1 MSTLL
6 DESGQAKTE
15 TGWLNRRLDTA
26 DLGSLPI
33 IIGLAGIWLVFWL
46 ANDKFLSPLN
56 LTNLMLQIAALGTL
70 ATGIFLALLLGEID
84 LSAGVVSGLCAAVMA
99 VLNVKL
105 GVPGPLA
112 VLAGIL
118 VGTLI
123 GLFQGTLIT
132 RLHIP
137 SFIVTLAGMIGW
149 QGALLW
155 VLGSTGTLNLR
166 DEFITGIAGTFF
178 REALAGLIVG
188 VVLVAS
194 YAAVLFLDRRRRLAA
209 QLLASSAQRLLA
221 RVVVLAAIVLVAL
234 LVFYADRGLPLA
246 AVIFVG
252 VVIAVDWLTKHTV
265 YGRHIFAVGGH
276 AESARRAGIQVD
288 RVRISAFVLS
298 STIAALAGV
307 LAASRLLAVNQSS
320 GGSDFLLNAIAATVI
335 GGTSLFGGRGS
346 AWSALLGALVIG
358 SISNG
363 MDLLAFESSL
373 KFMITAGVLLAAVTI
388 DAVARRR
395 REEAGRRLVAWVKSG
410 GR

>member
-1 MSTLL
+1 M
-6 DESGQAKTE
+6 KT
-15 TGWLNRRLDTA
+15 GLAWLNRRLDTT

-84 LSAGVVSGLCAAVMA
+84 LSAGMVSGLCAAVMA
-99 VLNVKL
+99 VLNAKL

-112 VLAGIL
+112 VLAGML

-132 RLHIP
+132 LLRIP

-178 REALAGLIVG
+178 KETLIGLSVG
-188 VVLVAS
+188 TLLVAS
-194 YAAVLFLDRRRRLAA
+194 YAVVLFLDRNRRLNA
-209 QLLASSAQRLLA
+209 QLTAPSTRSLLA
-221 RVVVLAAIVLVAL
+221 RVLIMAAIVLAAL

-252 VVIAVDWLTKHTV
+252 VVIATDWLTKHTV
-265 YGRHIFAVGGH
+265 YGRHMFAVGGH

-373 KFMITAGVLLAAVTI
+373 KFMITAAVLLAAVTI
-388 DAVARRR
+388 DAVARQR
-395 REEAGRRLVAWVKSG
+395 REAAGR
-410 GR
+410 

>member
-1 MSTLL
+1 MSTVS
-6 DESGQAKTE
+6 DEYGQAKTRA
-15 TGWLNRRLDTA
+15 GWLNRRLDTA

-99 VLNVKL
+99 VLNVKW

-188 VVLVAS
+188 AGLVAG

-209 QLLASSAQRLLA
+209 QLTAPSAQRLIV
-221 RVVVLAAIVLVAL
+221 RVVVLAAIVLAAL

-265 YGRHIFAVGGH
+265 YGRHVFAVGGH

-288 RVRISAFVLS
+288 RVRISTFVLS

-335 GGTSLFGGRGS
+335 GGTSLFGGRGA

-373 KFMITAGVLLAAVTI
+373 KFMITAAVLLAAVTI

-395 REEAGRRLVAWVKSG
+395 RG
-410 GR
+410 

>member
-1 MSTLL
+1 MNTVSNDFSSVRGTLVHF
-6 DESGQAKTE
+6 
-15 TGWLNRRLDTA
+15 RHRLELA
-26 DLGSLPI
+26 DLSSLPI
-33 IIGLAGIWLVFWL
+33 VIGLCAIWLIFWL

-70 ATGIFLALLLGEID
+70 ATGIFVVLLLGEID
-84 LSAGVVSGLCAAVMA
+84 LSAGIVSGLCAAVMA

-112 VLAGIL
+112 VLAGMLI
-118 VGTLI
+118 GSLI
-123 GLFQGTLIT
+123 GLFQGLLIT
-132 RLHIP
+132 RLRIP

-166 DEFITGIAGTFF
+166 DSFITGIAGTFF
-178 REALAGLIVG
+178 KEMIVG
-188 VVLVAS
+188 FAIGVALVIG
-194 YAAVLFLDRRRRLAA
+194 YAAVLFLDRSRRLAA
-209 QLLASSAQRLLA
+209 RLPAASVQFLAA
-221 RVVVLAAIVLVAL
+221 RIMIVAAIVSSAL
-234 LVFYADRGLPLA
+234 MIFYADRGLPLA
-246 AVIFVG
+246 VVIFVG
-252 VVIAVDWLTKHTV
+252 LVILIDWLTKRTV

-288 RVRISAFVLS
+288 RVRISMFALS
-298 STIAALAGV
+298 SLIAAIAGV

-320 GGSDFLLNAIAATVI
+320 GSSDFLLNAIAATVI

-346 AWSALLGALVIG
+346 AWSALIGALVIG

-373 KFMITAGVLLAAVTI
+373 KFMITAAVLLAALTI

-395 REEAGRRLVAWVKSG
+395 REAAGR
-410 GR
+410 

>member
-1 MSTLL
+1 MSTLS
-6 DESGQAKTE
+6 DEYGKHKT
-15 TGWLNRRLDTA
+15 GLAWLNRRLDSA

-70 ATGIFLALLLGEID
+70 ATGVFLALLLGEID

-112 VLAGIL
+112 VLAGML

-178 REALAGLIVG
+178 KEALIGLSVG
-188 VVLVAS
+188 ALLVAG
-194 YAAVLFLDRRRRLAA
+194 YAAVLFLD
-209 QLLASSAQRLLA
+209 
-221 RVVVLAAIVLVAL
+221 
-234 LVFYADRGLPLA
+234 
-246 AVIFVG
+246 
-252 VVIAVDWLTKHTV
+252 
-265 YGRHIFAVGGH
+265 
-276 AESARRAGIQVD
+276 
-288 RVRISAFVLS
+288 
-298 STIAALAGV
+298 
-307 LAASRLLAVNQSS
+307 
-320 GGSDFLLNAIAATVI
+320 
-335 GGTSLFGGRGS
+335 
-346 AWSALLGALVIG
+346 
-358 SISNG
+358 
-363 MDLLAFESSL
+363 
-373 KFMITAGVLLAAVTI
+373 
-388 DAVARRR
+388 
-395 REEAGRRLVAWVKSG
+395 
-410 GR
+410 

>member
-1 MSTLL
+1 MNTVSNDFSSVRGTLVHF
-6 DESGQAKTE
+6 
-15 TGWLNRRLDTA
+15 RHRLELA
-26 DLGSLPI
+26 DLSSLPI
-33 IIGLAGIWLVFWL
+33 VIGLCAIWLIFWL

-70 ATGIFLALLLGEID
+70 ATGIFVVLLLGEID
-84 LSAGVVSGLCAAVMA
+84 LSAGIVSGLCAAVMA

-112 VLAGIL
+112 VLAGMLI
-118 VGTLI
+118 GSLI
-123 GLFQGTLIT
+123 GLFQGLLIT
-132 RLHIP
+132 RLRIP

-166 DEFITGIAGTFF
+166 DSFITGIAGTFF
-178 REALAGLIVG
+178 KEMIVG
-188 VVLVAS
+188 FAIGASLVIG
-194 YAAVLFLDRRRRLAA
+194 YAAVLFLDRSRRMAARLPAA
-209 QLLASSAQRLLA
+209 SVQLLAA
-221 RVVVLAAIVLVAL
+221 RITIVAAIVSSAL
-234 LVFYADRGLPLA
+234 MIFYADRGLPLA
-246 AVIFVG
+246 VVIFVG
-252 VVIAVDWLTKHTV
+252 LVILIDWLTKRTV

-288 RVRISAFVLS
+288 RVRISVFALS
-298 STIAALAGV
+298 SLIAAIAGV

-320 GGSDFLLNAIAATVI
+320 GSSDFLLNAIAATVI

-346 AWSALLGALVIG
+346 AWSALIGALVIG

-373 KFMITAGVLLAAVTI
+373 KFMITAAVLLAALTI

-395 REEAGRRLVAWVKSG
+395 REAAGR
-410 GR
+410 

>member
-1 MSTLL
+1 MNTVSNDFSSVRGTLVHF
-6 DESGQAKTE
+6 
-15 TGWLNRRLDTA
+15 RHRLEVA
-26 DLGSLPI
+26 DLDSLPI
-33 IIGLAGIWLVFWL
+33 VIGLCAIWLIFWL

-70 ATGIFLALLLGEID
+70 ATGIFVVLLLGEID
-84 LSAGVVSGLCAAVMA
+84 LSAGIVSGLCAAVMA

-112 VLAGIL
+112 VLAGMLI
-118 VGTLI
+118 GSLI
-123 GLFQGTLIT
+123 GLFQGLLIT
-132 RLHIP
+132 RLRIP

-166 DEFITGIAGTFF
+166 DSFITGIAGTFF
-178 REALAGLIVG
+178 KEMIVG
-188 VVLVAS
+188 FAIGAALVIG
-194 YAAVLFLDRRRRLAA
+194 YAAVLFLDRSRRLAA
-209 QLLASSAQRLLA
+209 RLPAASVQFLAA
-221 RVVVLAAIVLVAL
+221 RIMIVAAIVSSAL
-234 LVFYADRGLPLA
+234 MIFYADRGLPLA
-246 AVIFVG
+246 VVIFVG
-252 VVIAVDWLTKHTV
+252 LVILIDWLTKRTV

-288 RVRISAFVLS
+288 RVRISMFALS
-298 STIAALAGV
+298 SLIAAIAGV

-320 GGSDFLLNAIAATVI
+320 GSSDFLLNAIAATVI

-346 AWSALLGALVIG
+346 AWSALIGALVIG

-373 KFMITAGVLLAAVTI
+373 KFMITAAVLLAALTI

-395 REEAGRRLVAWVKSG
+395 REAAGR
-410 GR
+410 

>member
-1 MSTLL
+1 MSTASN
-6 DESGQAKTE
+6 EFPKAKT
-15 TGWLNRRLDTA
+15 GLAWLNRRLDSA

-33 IIGLAGIWLVFWL
+33 VLGLAAIWLIFWL
-46 ANDKFLSPLN
+46 ANEKFLSPLN
-56 LTNLMLQIAALGTL
+56 LTNLVLQIAALGTL
-70 ATGIFLALLLGEID
+70 ATGIFLVLLLGEID

-105 GVPGPLA
+105 GMPGPLA
-112 VLAGIL
+112 VLAGMLI
-118 VGTLI
+118 GTLI

-155 VLGSTGTLNLR
+155 VLGTTGTLNLR
-166 DEFITGIAGTFF
+166 DTFITGIAGTFF
-178 REALAGLIVG
+178 KDAIIGLLVG
-188 VVLVAS
+188 TGLVMG

-209 QLLASSAQRLLA
+209 QLLAPSAQRLIV
-221 RVVVLAAIVLVAL
+221 RVVILAAIVLAAL
-234 LVFYADRGLPLA
+234 LVFYSDRGLPLA
-246 AVIFVG
+246 AVIFIG
-252 VVIAVDWLTKHTV
+252 VVIAIDWVTKHTI
-265 YGRHIFAVGGH
+265 YGRHIFAVGGN
-276 AESARRAGIQVD
+276 AESARRAGVQVD
-288 RVRISAFVLS
+288 RVRISVFVLS
-298 STIAALAGV
+298 STIAAMAGV

-373 KFMITAGVLLAAVTI
+373 KFMITAAVLLAAVTI
-388 DAVARRR
+388 DALARRR
-395 REEAGRRLVAWVKSG
+395 REAAGR
-410 GR
+410 